1 MQGTKVVRPF
11 PFFRAGA
18 RASQP
23 QLSKPILTLEDVYKF
38 FRPDQPTLRGVNLSV
53 ERGEFVF
60 ITGPSG
66 AGKSTLL
73 KLVYRELG
81 VDEGRVLFCGRDVG
95 ENAGAPP
102 RLDRGHRARPGSCA
116 LSG

>member
-23 QLSKPILTLEDVYKF
+23 QLSKPILTLEDVSKF
-38 FRPDQPTLRGVNLSV
+38 FRPDQPTLRSVNLSV

-73 KLVYRELG
+73 KLVYREPVSYTHLTLPTT
-81 VDEGRVLFCGRDVG
+81 RQRCISRWS
-95 ENAGAPP
+95 PY
-102 RLDRGHRARPGSCA
+102 H
-116 LSG
+116 